1 MIRFLPRPQ
10 PDGCDSAWENGSDAL
25 LVHMEFLDRSP
36 PNLHTGSMTLPEM
49 LVPDFQNV
57 QREAWTK
64 ASL

>member
-1 MIRFLPRPQ
+1 M
-10 PDGCDSAWENGSDAL
+10 

-36 PNLHTGSMTLPEM
+36 PNLHNDSMTLPEM
-49 LVPDFQNV
+49 LVPDFQKV

>member
-1 MIRFLPRPQ
+1 M
-10 PDGCDSAWENGSDAL
+10 

-36 PNLHTGSMTLPEM
+36 PNLPNDSMTLPEM